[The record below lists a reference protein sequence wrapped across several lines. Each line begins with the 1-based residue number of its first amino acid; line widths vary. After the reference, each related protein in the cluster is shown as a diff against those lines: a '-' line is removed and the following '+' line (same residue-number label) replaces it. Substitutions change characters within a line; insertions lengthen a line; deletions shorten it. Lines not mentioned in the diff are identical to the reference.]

1 MTRDATA
8 KKLVVIECPDAR
20 VAVMSFLAVA
30 GFVVSLLALTGVYYA
45 IKGVQYTK
53 EQVDLLKADSDA
65 KKRWASKHAQAF
77 GLVMKTNKW
86 IIFNSAQT
94 NGYPLVFSDIQ
105 FRPLV
110 EAYIVQ
116 MDWSKN
122 LISPR
127 VLDADQFALPVVQ
140 EVIQKTIETV
150 ERFKSEHPEA
160 AHNLGLA

>member
-1 MTRDATA
+1 
-8 KKLVVIECPDAR
+8 
-20 VAVMSFLAVA
+20 MSFLAVA
-30 GFVVSLLALTGVYYA
+30 SFVVNLLTLIGIYYA
-45 IKGVQYTK
+45 IRGVRYTK
-53 EQVDLLKADSDA
+53 EQVDLLKADADA

-77 GLVMKTNKW
+77 GLVMKTNNW
-86 IIFNSAQT
+86 LTFNSAQT

-116 MDWSKN
+116 MDWNKN
-122 LISPR
+122 LMAPR
-127 VLDADQFALPVVQ
+127 ILDADQFALPVVQ

-160 AHNLGLA
+160 ARKLGLE